1 MNPHERRLPGE
12 LVFVLVAVLFALTAL
27 WQAYRISGFA
37 SWSSPGA
44 VPMFAALVMV
54 LSGLKIAVGTWRRP
68 PPANVP
74 GVSRATA
81 FAQALFPR
89 VVVLFTLLI
98 YWLHLPLGAL
108 ITYANG
114 IFILIYLLCMLAG
127 ARILK
132 GRSTWMAMLGAVLCC
147 GLLAMVGWKAAYA
160 LVVFAALW
168 LLLPRAKTVIHT
180 R

>member
-74 GVSRATA
+74 GVSRAAA

-98 YWLHLPLGAL
+98 VLYMFALEPLGFIVASFL
-108 ITYANG
+108 FLVAGMWVLGSRRWGHNAVVSAASLAVIYV
-114 IFILIYLLCMLAG
+114 IFQTAFSVVLPEG
-127 ARILK
+127 VLK
-132 GRSTWMAMLGAVLCC
+132 G
-147 GLLAMVGWKAAYA
+147 LL
-160 LVVFAALW
+160 
-168 LLLPRAKTVIHT
+168 
-180 R
+180 

>member
-54 LSGLKIAVGTWRRP
+54 LSGLKIAAGTRRRP
-68 PPANVP
+68 PPERVP
-74 GVSRATA
+74 GVSRAAA

-98 YWLHLPLGAL
+98 VAYMFALEPLGFIVASFL
-108 ITYANG
+108 FLVAGMWVLGSRRWGWNAVVSAVSLAVIYV
-114 IFILIYLLCMLAG
+114 IFQTAFSVVLPEG
-127 ARILK
+127 VLK
-132 GRSTWMAMLGAVLCC
+132 G
-147 GLLAMVGWKAAYA
+147 LL
-160 LVVFAALW
+160 
-168 LLLPRAKTVIHT
+168 
-180 R
+180 

>member
-74 GVSRATA
+74 GVSRAAA

-89 VVVLFTLLI
+89 VVVLFMLLI
-98 YWLHLPLGAL
+98 VLYMFALEPAGFVVASFLFLVAGTGVLCSRRWGYNAVVSAVSLAVIYVIFQTAFSVVLPEGV
-108 ITYANG
+108 
-114 IFILIYLLCMLAG
+114 
-127 ARILK
+127 LK
-132 GRSTWMAMLGAVLCC
+132 G
-147 GLLAMVGWKAAYA
+147 LL
-160 LVVFAALW
+160 
-168 LLLPRAKTVIHT
+168 
-180 R
+180 